1 MGGGLV
7 GLVGY
12 RSCVRWSGSLGE
24 WVRRERLLVAVL
36 AGCAAVVGAG
46 VALGLA
52 QLAVVGAV
60 VAVVGALAKVVVVR
74 GAVKVERS
82 IEGAKARRHLRV
94 PVGAVAG
101 VVPTDIGVD
110 PAVQTIL
117 PGGQRPEY
125 VERSKDAEAQ
135 GSIECGCDWA
145 GTARCCG
152 SGAVEGW

>member
-24 WVRRERLLVAVL
+24 WVRRERLLVAFL
-36 AGCAAVVGAG
+36 AACAAVVAAG
-46 VALGLA
+46 VALGLP
-52 QLAVVGAV
+52 QLSVVGAV
-60 VAVVGALAKVVVVR
+60 VAAVGALAKVVVVR

-101 VVPTDIGVD
+101 VVPTRYRQAD

-125 VERSKDAEAQ
+125 VERSKDAEL
-135 GSIECGCDWA
+135 
-145 GTARCCG
+145 RKH
-152 SGAVEGW
+152 